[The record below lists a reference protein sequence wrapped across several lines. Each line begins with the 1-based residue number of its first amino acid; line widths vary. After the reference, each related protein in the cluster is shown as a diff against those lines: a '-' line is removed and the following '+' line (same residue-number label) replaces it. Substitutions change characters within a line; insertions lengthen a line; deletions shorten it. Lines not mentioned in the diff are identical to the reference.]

1 MTQADPMTPAER
13 AEIAAR
19 AEAATPGPW
28 THLYYDCAT
37 YLQGPS
43 GASLL
48 RTEDGE
54 ACVETEDDGYFIA
67 RARTDIPRLL
77 AEVERLAAENA
88 RLRDAERIAWAATTG
103 MILDSPPATRIHRT
117 PGEQYVVL
125 VVHRANSMITF
136 KVQGPVLTPEARA
149 AIDAAKETP

>member
-28 THLYYDCAT
+28 AT
-37 YLQGPS
+37 ESMDGFHYLSHGI
-43 GASLL
+43 GDSLL
-48 RTEDGE
+48 TVDDDEIG
-54 ACVETEDDGYFIA
+54 CVENKGDSTFIA
-67 RARTDIPRLL
+67 HARTDIPRLL

-88 RLRDAERIAWAATTG
+88 RLRDASKELLEVAKWAAS
-103 MILDSPPATRIHRT
+103 IRPDHDIPAF
-117 PGEQYVVL
+117 
-125 VVHRANSMITF
+125 RAIRDR
-136 KVQGPVLTPEARA
+136 ARA